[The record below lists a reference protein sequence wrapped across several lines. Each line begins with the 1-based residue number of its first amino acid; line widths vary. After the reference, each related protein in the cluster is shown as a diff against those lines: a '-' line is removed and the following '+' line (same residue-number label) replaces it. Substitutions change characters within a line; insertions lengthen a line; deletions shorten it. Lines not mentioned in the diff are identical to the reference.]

1 MNSFL
6 DIWDNVLKRLKIQFY
21 NTNAKH
27 AFDTYITVLTP
38 EYESNGMYYFKVDN
52 KYFKTQILERFKQDI
67 AYELERETG
76 RPADITVYTNDEMD
90 SAMNT
95 RQHYPSVRNTISL
108 NPKYTFDTF
117 VVGKSNQFAHAA
129 SKAVAKTP
137 GQVYNP
143 LFFHGGV
150 GLGKTHLMH
159 AIGNEIIK
167 NNPNANIIYITT
179 ESFTNEMV
187 EGIRSNTM
195 PEFRAKFR
203 NADVFMLDDIQFISR
218 TNSTQE
224 ELFHT
229 FSTLYENEKQIILS
243 ADRAPNDI
251 ARLED
256 RLTSRFNWGMLTE
269 IGSPDYETRIAIL
282 KSKSEDLLRQSGCTL
297 PIDEDAY
304 QFIAYKDDTNIRD
317 LEGALRKVIMQANLM
332 NMEVPLSSITRE
344 VAAVA
349 LTSFFKEPVRK
360 KVTPELILSEVCSF
374 YNITIDDINSKSRS
388 KSVAFPRQV
397 AMYLMRDILN
407 LTFPKIGEEI
417 GGRDHSTVM
426 HGIEKITTQ
435 LKSDKELSNTI
446 ADIKDKLK

>member
-6 DIWDNVLKRLKIQFY
+6 DIWNNVFKRLEQRFY
-21 NTNAKH
+21 RINAQH
-27 AFDTYITVLTP
+27 AFDTYITLLKP
-38 EYESNGMYYFKVDN
+38 EFEDNGMYYFRVDN
-52 KYFKTQILERFKQDI
+52 KYLRDQIEERFKTDI
-67 AYELERETG
+67 CTELENETG
-76 RPADITVYTNDEMD
+76 RPARITIHTTDEFDDLMY
-90 SAMNT
+90 S
-95 RQHYPSVRNTISL
+95 RQRHTGIRHTISL

-117 VVGKSNQFAHAA
+117 VVGKSNQVAHAA
-129 SKAVAKTP
+129 SKAVANTP

-143 LFFHGGV
+143 LFFYGGV

-159 AIGNEIIK
+159 AIGNRIVSD
-167 NNPNANIIYITT
+167 NPSANIIYITT
-179 ESFTNEMV
+179 ESFTNELV

-229 FSTLYENEKQIILS
+229 FNTLYETGKQIILS

-282 KSKSEDLLRQSGCTL
+282 KSKAEDLLIQSNCSL
-297 PIDEDAY
+297 PIDEEVF
-304 QFIAYKDDTNIRD
+304 QVIAHKDDTNIRD
-317 LEGALRKVIMQANLM
+317 LEGALRRVIMQANLM
-332 NMEVPLSSITRE
+332 SLEVPLHSITRE
-344 VAAVA
+344 VAAAA
-349 LTSFFKEPVRK
+349 LAGFFKEPIRK
-360 KVTPELILSEVCSF
+360 KITPELIISEVSAF
-374 YNITIDDINSKSRS
+374 YGISADDINSKSRS
-388 KSVAFPRQV
+388 KNVAFPRQIS
-397 AMYLMRDILN
+397 MYLMREMLGM
-407 LTFPKIGEEI
+407 TFPKIGEVI

-426 HGIEKITTQ
+426 HGIDKVARQ
-435 LKSDKELSNTI
+435 LESDKSLMSEI
-446 ADIKDKLK
+446 IDIKDKLK

>member
-1 MNSFL
+1 MNSFS
-6 DIWDNVLKRLKIQFY
+6 DIWDTVLKRLKIHFEHTKQVV
-21 NTNAKH
+21 
-27 AFDTYITVLTP
+27 AFDAYITALIP
-38 EYESNGMYYFKVDN
+38 EYESNGMYYFKAKNPYIKAQV
-52 KYFKTQILERFKQDI
+52 ERFLDTIKN
-67 AYELERETG
+67 ELELETN
-76 RPADITVYTNDEMD
+76 RPASITVYTNDEMD
-90 SAMNT
+90 SLMNS
-95 RQHYPSVRNTISL
+95 RHYHPGVRNTISL

-159 AIGNEIIK
+159 AIGNEIVK

-229 FSTLYENEKQIILS
+229 FNTLYENEKQIILS

-282 KSKSEDLLRQSGCTL
+282 KSKADDLLRQSACDL
-297 PIDEDAY
+297 PIAEETY

-317 LEGALRKVIMQANLM
+317 LEGALRKVIMQAKLTNIDAHLKA
-332 NMEVPLSSITRE
+332 ITRD
-344 VAAVA
+344 VAAEA
-349 LTSFFKEPVRK
+349 LSSFFKESVRR

-374 YNITIDDINSKSRS
+374 YNITVDDINSKSRS
-388 KSVAFPRQV
+388 KAIAFPRQV
-397 AMYLMRDILN
+397 AMYLMRDMLS

-426 HGIEKITTQ
+426 HGIEKITNQ
-435 LKSDKELSNTI
+435 LKTDKELSNTI